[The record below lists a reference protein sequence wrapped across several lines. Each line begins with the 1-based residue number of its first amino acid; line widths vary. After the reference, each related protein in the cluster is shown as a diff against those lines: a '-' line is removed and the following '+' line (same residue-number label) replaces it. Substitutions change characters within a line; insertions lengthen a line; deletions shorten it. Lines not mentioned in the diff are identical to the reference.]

1 MIYGFTDGIAGGN
14 SNPIWLDGFM
24 ISVLVTEYL
33 NNPWDI
39 GPVVEGLHKLEQPAI
54 LLLPAAAGV
63 AVGLFHYSLILPVLA
78 AGCLEPT
85 PAEPITCGASV
96 FAAVDL
102 AAVGTGSIIGSGVY
116 MKKVGIP
123 GLKNWWHGR

>member
-1 MIYGFTDGIAGGN
+1 MIYGFTLGSAGSS

-24 ISVLVTEYL
+24 ISIFVTEYL

-63 AVGLFHYSLILPVLA
+63 GVGLFHYSLIVPVVA

-85 PAEPITCGASV
+85 PAEPVTCLASLGA
-96 FAAVDL
+96 AADL
-102 AAVGTGSIIGSGVY
+102 AVVGTGSIYGSYQY
-116 MKKVGIP
+116 MKHVGVP
-123 GLKNWWHGR
+123 GLKDWWHGR